1 MTGLGVGKGEFRS
14 ARHVQSQ
21 VLSLFEVLTFYS
33 SQIFFQ
39 FSFKIEV
46 KFT

>member
-1 MTGLGVGKGEFRS
+1 MTGLGVGKGELWS

-21 VLSLFEVLTFYS
+21 ILSLLKVLTFYS